1 MPAEL
6 PTNIPADWPTTSDQQ
21 EITGTMGDDSSYQE
35 SQTPSAVLA
44 ATLPRPATR
53 REHYDGSI
61 DEIAATEGNLI
72 DEKMDRT
79 PAPLPHTP
87 SEAVARWDSWFDD
100 DGFEDRPFV
109 NGWDVEALMSM
120 PHVLYYPSR
129 SLLRY
134 YGTFMDD
141 DAAVEGRRLRS
152 QLRPAMPLGVTILAI
167 LALVGFIFIASLI
180 LYTFLG

>member
-1 MPAEL
+1 MRKWIVLLL
-6 PTNIPADWPTTSDQQ
+6 PLS
-21 EITGTMGDDSSYQE
+21 
-35 SQTPSAVLA
+35 
-44 ATLPRPATR
+44 
-53 REHYDGSI
+53 
-61 DEIAATEGNLI
+61 
-72 DEKMDRT
+72 
-79 PAPLPHTP
+79 HTP

-129 SLLRY
+129 SILRY

-141 DAAVEGRRLRS
+141 DAAVEAAVEGRRRRS
-152 QLRPAMPLGVTILAI
+152 QLRPATPLGVTILAI
-167 LALVGFIFIASLI
+167 LALIAFVFIASLI